1 MSIGPFLISEPL
13 SVAPEILSAMNAL
26 CKRSASLLERV
37 SNLALGVF
45 VLPLG
50 TVEGS
55 EESGEDPSSCNVIA
69 TIAPSSLPEYLRHFQ
84 LKVVASSQA
93 CTCVPV

>member
-1 MSIGPFLISEPL
+1 M
-13 SVAPEILSAMNAL
+13 PEIRSAMNAP

-50 TVEGS
+50 TVEGR
-55 EESGEDPSSCNVIA
+55 EESGENPSGSNVITTIALSSFLQATGKGPSSIKSRMAYPVFSIVC
-69 TIAPSSLPEYLRHFQ
+69 S
-84 LKVVASSQA
+84 KQA
-93 CTCVPV
+93 NLNW